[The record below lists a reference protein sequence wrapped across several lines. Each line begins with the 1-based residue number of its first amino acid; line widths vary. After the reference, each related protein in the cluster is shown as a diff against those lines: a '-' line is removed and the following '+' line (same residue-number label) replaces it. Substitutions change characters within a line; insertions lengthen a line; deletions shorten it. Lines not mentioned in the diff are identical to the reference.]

1 MNLSIQSSN
10 PAKVTHSVGN
20 VTLESNKSEESKV
33 SRQNLFTAILRK
45 EQDWSFHWDR
55 SVLEVTK
62 HLKTQE

>member
-45 EQDWSFHWDR
+45 EQD
-55 SVLEVTK
+55 
-62 HLKTQE
+62 